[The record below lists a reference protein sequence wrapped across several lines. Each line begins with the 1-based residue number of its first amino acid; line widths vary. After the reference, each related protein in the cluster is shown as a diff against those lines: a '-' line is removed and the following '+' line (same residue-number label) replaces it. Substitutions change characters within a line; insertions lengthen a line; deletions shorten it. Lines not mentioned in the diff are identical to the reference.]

1 MQFAL
6 CADGRIPRGDSPY
19 GCRPTA
25 DPDETAAV
33 CDDLQVRAQ
42 LEVLQEAAEDL
53 QVRAQ
58 LEVLQVRAPL
68 R

>member
-1 MQFAL
+1 MLQ
-6 CADGRIPRGDSPY
+6 
-19 GCRPTA
+19 
-25 DPDETAAV
+25 EAAE
-33 CDDLQVRAQ
+33 DLQVRAQ
-42 LEVLQEAAEDL
+42 LEVLEEAAEDL